1 MSSGRGGVNLNQ
13 SVLLRVGICKS
24 ISQIESQEKIK
35 KGQKKMWRFSQG
47 RMVGCMQGDSHKR
60 RHVLCKSWQKLVMTW
75 QTYDP
80 YPAVNWPPSVN
91 RRVFLSSFKSF
102 LHKVSFKSCLQ
113 KCPSKVVFTF
123 VLLSFPWKNAAHVWW
138 WGGRRGGG
146 GHLLPGEKW
155 PCSAQTLPFL
165 PRYLPVLPR
174 SPFLCA
180 PTPTAQPQIGIS
192 ALQYSSCIVLCVGLK
207 IDFGILI
214 VNVWTNWPFGWFW

>member
-1 MSSGRGGVNLNQ
+1 MILVPPSYRHGVHHWQLTNSTRLAHQ
-13 SVLLRVGICKS
+13 VLSYFIVPGFLVSFSLTIPYRS
-24 ISQIESQEKIK
+24 ISEVFI
-35 KGQKKMWRFSQG
+35 FDP
-47 RMVGCMQGDSHKR
+47 RM
-60 RHVLCKSWQKLVMTW
+60 
-75 QTYDP
+75 
-80 YPAVNWPPSVN
+80 
-91 RRVFLSSFKSF
+91 
-102 LHKVSFKSCLQ
+102 
-113 KCPSKVVFTF
+113 
-123 VLLSFPWKNAAHVWW
+123 LLSVHVWW
-138 WGGRRGGG
+138 WGGRRRR
-146 GHLLPGEKW
+146 GHLLLGEKW